1 MSGGGHLS
9 GRRGPRRD
17 AAFQDQG
24 RRVRLLEHRAWRR
37 SQLAGQHFRAG
48 IMAEMKQRSLEEVKA
63 LSVEEAVEIMRQ
75 AGIVG
80 AGGGG
85 FPTYCKY
92 KSPLLHLHVNATE
105 SEPGYW
111 GDKLLHK
118 EYLEEFLQV
127 FEAMKTIF
135 GFEQISLGVHE
146 KDREWFA
153 DYAEHADDGV
163 YDIRYVPNTY
173 ALGEEKTLI
182 KHATD
187 TRVPRF
193 VDNPDGMR
201 RPGMP
206 PDVGKVV
213 NNSETLLNVYNA
225 LFLGKP
231 TTTTVFTVYGEGID
245 LKVYEAPIG
254 ASFAEILAIAGLDV
268 ENSAHL
274 SLLDGGPYLHDMAIK
289 EIGNGDGYVRRMT
302 NALFLIPKDRQG
314 KEYADTKTDPP
325 EEGIV
330 SLVGEISGVHIPLGG
345 GLLKPATLLVSE
357 GDEVKYEQKLGDP
370 VDEGFSI
377 GVWASMGG
385 QISSIENDI
394 VAIGEGAVPQEEAE
408 AQAEASGAGGAPP
421 RGEAEPFQEAETGTR
436 R

>member
-1 MSGGGHLS
+1 MVELK
-9 GRRGPRRD
+9 R
-17 AAFQDQG
+17 
-24 RRVRLLEHRAWRR
+24 
-37 SQLAGQHFRAG
+37 
-48 IMAEMKQRSLEEVKA
+48 RSLEEVKA
-63 LSVEEAVEIMRQ
+63 LSADEAVEIMRQ

-85 FPTYCKY
+85 FPTYFKY
-92 KSPLLHLHVNATE
+92 KAPQPHLIVNATE

-111 GDKLLHK
+111 GDKLVHK
-118 EYLEEFLQV
+118 ENLEEFLLL
-127 FEAMKTIF
+127 FEAMKAIF
-135 GFEQISLGVHE
+135 GFEQISMGVHN

-153 DYAEHADDGV
+153 EYQEHADGLFEM
-163 YDIRYVPNTY
+163 RYVPDTY

-182 KHATD
+182 KHSTD

-193 VDNPDGMR
+193 VDTPNGMR

-231 TTTTVFTVYGEGID
+231 TTTTIFTVYGEGID
-245 LKVYEAPIG
+245 LKVYETPIG
-254 ASFAEILAIAGLDV
+254 SSFAEILEIAGLDV
-268 ENSAHL
+268 ENSGHL
-274 SLLDGGPYLHDMAIK
+274 SLLDGGPYLHDMGIK
-289 EIGNGDGYVRRMT
+289 EIGTGDGYVRRMT
-302 NALFLIPKDRQG
+302 NALFLIPSDRQG
-314 KEYADTKTDPP
+314 KEFADTKTDPP

-330 SLVGEISGVHIPLGG
+330 SLVGKVSGVHVPLGG
-345 GLLKPATLLVSE
+345 GLLKPATPLVSE
-357 GDEVKYEQKLGDP
+357 GDEVEYEQKIGEP

-377 GVWASMGG
+377 GVWASMEGT
-385 QISSIENDI
+385 ISSIENDI

-408 AQAEASGAGGAPP
+408 AEAEPSGAGGAPP
-421 RGEAEPFQEAETGTR
+421 RGEAEPFQEAEAETR

>member
-1 MSGGGHLS
+1 
-9 GRRGPRRD
+9 
-17 AAFQDQG
+17 
-24 RRVRLLEHRAWRR
+24 
-37 SQLAGQHFRAG
+37 
-48 IMAEMKQRSLEEVKA
+48 MAEMKRRSLEEVKA

-85 FPTYCKY
+85 FPTYFKY
-92 KSPLLHLHVNATE
+92 KSPQPHLLVNATE

-111 GDKLLHK
+111 GDKLVHK
-118 EYLEEFLQV
+118 ENLQEFLQL
-127 FEAMKTIF
+127 FEAMNAIF
-135 GFEQISLGVHE
+135 DFEQISLCVHE

-153 DYAEHADDGV
+153 DYAEHAADGFFDV
-163 YDIRYVPNTY
+163 RYVPDTY
-173 ALGEEKTLI
+173 ALGEEKTLV

-193 VDNPDGMR
+193 LDTPQGMR

-231 TTTTVFTVYGEGID
+231 TTTTVFTLYGEGID

-254 ASFAEILAIAGLDV
+254 ASFAEVLEIAGLDV
-268 ENSAHL
+268 QNSGHL
-274 SLLDGGPYLHDMAIK
+274 SLLDGGPYLHDMGIK

-314 KEYADTKTDPP
+314 KEYADHKDRSSRGGYRLPGRKGLRREHSPWRRSVEAGHAGSSPRATK
-325 EEGIV
+325 
-330 SLVGEISGVHIPLGG
+330 
-345 GLLKPATLLVSE
+345 
-357 GDEVKYEQKLGDP
+357 
-370 VDEGFSI
+370 
-377 GVWASMGG
+377 
-385 QISSIENDI
+385 SSTSRN
-394 VAIGEGAVPQEEAE
+394 
-408 AQAEASGAGGAPP
+408 
-421 RGEAEPFQEAETGTR
+421 
-436 R
+436 